1 MSLLSCSQDIY
12 IQENDTMVVVSIDD
26 VRRANQIFLERDLY
40 IHMYERC
47 DCAYD
52 EAQEIISTYQDAY
65 DTTRLRLERQT
76 MKRIDAERKIE
87 DEKSKKGFWKGWAIG
102 SSGVAVVLLILL
114 I

>member
-1 MSLLSCSQDIY
+1 
-12 IQENDTMVVVSIDD
+12 
-26 VRRANQIFLERDLY
+26 
-40 IHMYERC
+40 MYERC